1 MELQENMIKITKPE
15 IELVFEMPSQVLSI
29 IKVFFCSLRQPRKTM
44 LASQE
49 RVWKLWQGGAM
60 VTGDEVTVCG
70 TVDAAEA
77 AEPSRHLLSR
87 PRAIGTNLWPGS
99 FRDLRSCEVTSRRA
113 SIWLHR
119 YLRGQDLVRILI
131 FFFFRFEY
139 NQYVPTTY

>member
-1 MELQENMIKITKPE
+1 
-15 IELVFEMPSQVLSI
+15 
-29 IKVFFCSLRQPRKTM
+29 
-44 LASQE
+44 
-49 RVWKLWQGGAM
+49 M

-113 SIWLHR
+113 SIWLHQ

-131 FFFFRFEY
+131 FFHFEY
-139 NQYVPTTY
+139 SKYVPTTYCILVTYSLTVN